1 MTVSRTVCSV
11 ILIRTIEDLET
22 TKTNE
27 VAGERSVMQPGED
40 SRLFSPLSSVDIQ
53 NRQKHSD
60 VRRGRTTQL
69 LFWKQIETLKTNQRL
84 LISYLQC

>member
-53 NRQKHSD
+53 NR
-60 VRRGRTTQL
+60 
-69 LFWKQIETLKTNQRL
+69 
-84 LISYLQC
+84 